1 MTNIPHIRFTMKGM
15 INVAPYQWVFWN
27 TWDVP
32 DCDNLYSGYTNLI
45 NVQVAYSTTD
55 DVTSGGDAGDGSLDC
70 CSGGDGTFVAGC
82 DLAGTDTC
90 QTVVALQGSILSAPL
105 STNSLHKTL
114 HGDNSGTLNWSLIDL
129 STEVTGTL
137 STANLPSLAGDV
149 SGVIT
154 ANTVDKLKG
163 KNLDTALT
171 TIGATQ
177 DGYVLTW
184 TNGVSKWQAKPQ
196 TGGSGF
202 TAPTGTGFVHDTS
215 GTLDAAATANIRY
228 ASGKLQTDTNI
239 QWKNSSITG
248 DLAWTPAST
257 SKTLTLPNATDTI
270 VARATVDTLTNKT
283 LDSPVCIGT
292 PVYQGTRFAIKSIIG
307 EVQTSS
313 TSATTVASYT
323 MSNETHCL
331 FDVIVTFARRTNVTK
346 GGSYKRSVSYRRTS
360 SGVATIV
367 GALESGTD
375 EETTAG
381 DDVTIDTDGG
391 STVRVRVTAADSDG
405 RNWSCEIRLQET
417 LTT

>member
-1 MTNIPHIRFTMKGM
+1 MTTVPHIKYIMKGELPTP
-15 INVAPYQWVFWN
+15 PYQFVFW
-27 TWDVP
+27 TVWDTP
-32 DCDNLYSGYTNLI
+32 DCDNLYSGYANLI
-45 NVQVAYSTTD
+45 NIVVDYSITD
-55 DVTSGGDAGDGSLDC
+55 DVTSGGEPGDESDC
-70 CSGGDGTFVAGC
+70 CSGGGTGTFTAGC

-90 QTVVALQGSILSAPL
+90 QTVVALQGSTLSPPL
-105 STNSLHKTL
+105 SGNSSHKTL
-114 HGDNSGTLNWSLIDL
+114 HGDSGGTLNWSLVDL
-129 STEVTGTL
+129 GTDVTGTL
-137 STANLPSLAGDV
+137 GIGNLPSLAGDV

-163 KNLDTALT
+163 KNLDTALAS
-171 TIGATQ
+171 ISSTQ

-184 TNGVSKWQAKPQ
+184 INGSSKWQAKPIG
-196 TGGSGF
+196 TGI
-202 TAPTGTGFVHDTS
+202 TAPTGTGFAHITS
-215 GTLDAAATANIRY
+215 SAFDPTATANVRY

-292 PVYQGTRFAIKSIIG
+292 PVYQGTRFSIKSIIG

-331 FDVIVTFARRTNVTK
+331 FDVIVTYARRTNVTK
-346 GGSYKRSVSYRRTS
+346 AAAYKRSVSYRRTS
-360 SGVATIV
+360 AGVATIV

-375 EETTAG
+375 EETTSG

-391 STVRVRVTAADSDG
+391 STVRVRVTAADSDN

-417 LTT
+417 LAT